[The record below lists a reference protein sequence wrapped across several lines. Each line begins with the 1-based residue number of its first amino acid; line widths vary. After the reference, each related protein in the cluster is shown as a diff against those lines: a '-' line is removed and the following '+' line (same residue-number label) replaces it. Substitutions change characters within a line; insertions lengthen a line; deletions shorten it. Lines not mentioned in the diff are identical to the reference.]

1 MKRLPLALSVALL
14 FLPLVGHALSLEE
27 GLKAVTENG
36 REVKIARSDEAAARE
51 TVSLARSPWFPSV
64 DLYGRETW
72 LRYQPA
78 SVLPFTVPGAGNSI
92 AMSQDKFT
100 TYGVRA
106 TQILYDFG
114 KTSSSVN
121 AATFGLQAK
130 EIDTTRVRNQSAL
143 DFIISYLDLLES
155 EKLLHVAGEEVTRY
169 EAHQK
174 DAETRFKAGV
184 ITKNEVL
191 QSEVTLADSRQRLLS
206 AEDLRSLRAS
216 RINSLLVRPLN
227 DPVEADEVVP
237 SPATGITLES
247 AWTAAEAESSDL
259 RNMDAKIA
267 AKGESIGTIGAE
279 YLPTFYLS
287 GGYEYQENKYM
298 VHQDNWSLIAGV
310 NVNLSSGGASR
321 SKLSVARSEL
331 GSLKLMREKM
341 LDTIRLAV
349 KAAYLDQL
357 TSRQKV
363 EVAKAAVASAVENH
377 RLQKLRFQ
385 QGVGTTTEVLDAV
398 TLLSTAETNLW
409 RATYAMQRAE
419 AGLLY
424 AMGKDLVTA
433 YGK

>member
-1 MKRLPLALSVALL
+1 MKRLTLALSAALL
-14 FLPLVGHALSLEE
+14 FLPLTGYALSLEE
-27 GLKAVTENG
+27 GLKVVTENG

-51 TVSLARSPWFPSV
+51 TVSLARSPWLPSV

-72 LRYQPA
+72 LKYQPEA
-78 SVLPFTVPGAGNSI
+78 KFGPSTVPT
-92 AMSQDKFT
+92 SQDQFA

-121 AATFGLQAK
+121 TATFGLQAK
-130 EIDTTRVRNQSAL
+130 EMDTTRVRNQSAL

-169 EAHQK
+169 EAHRK

-206 AEDLRSLRAS
+206 AEDLRSLKAS
-216 RINSLLVRPLN
+216 KINSLLVRPLN

-237 SPATGITLES
+237 SPATGITLEA

-259 RNMDAKIA
+259 RSMDAKIA
-267 AKGESIGTIGAE
+267 AKSESIGTIRAE
-279 YLPTFYLS
+279 YLPTLYLS

-310 NVNLSSGGASR
+310 NVNLSSGGASS

-331 GSLKLMREKM
+331 ASLKLMREKM

-363 EVAKAAVASAVENH
+363 EVARAAVASAVENH

-433 YGK
+433 YGQ